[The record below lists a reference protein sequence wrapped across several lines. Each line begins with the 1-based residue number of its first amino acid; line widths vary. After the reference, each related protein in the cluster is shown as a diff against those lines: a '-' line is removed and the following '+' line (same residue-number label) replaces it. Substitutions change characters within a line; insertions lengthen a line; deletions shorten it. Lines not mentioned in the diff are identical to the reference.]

1 MRGRGSLAGCG
12 LARLAPPYDA
22 GVTTAE
28 PDHTDEAAAV
38 EALMATSRVMTAL
51 VARTLAGVEETV
63 SVPQFRVLVM
73 LRYEGALNLKS
84 IADGLGVNPSNASRA
99 CDKLVGAGLVHRGDA
114 AHDRR
119 NVSISLTPDGR
130 DLVDSL
136 MLARAELLAQ
146 AVADMRPADRRLLVP
161 SLTAFLASVESSGL
175 GRMLMANNAAIPPW
189 LR

>member
-1 MRGRGSLAGCG
+1 MGRG
-12 LARLAPPYDA
+12 LARRPPPYDA

-28 PDHTDEAAAV
+28 PDHTDEAAV
-38 EALMATSRVMTAL
+38 EALMAISRVMTAV

-99 CDKLVGAGLVHRGDA
+99 CDKLVGAGLVSRGDA

-119 NVSISLTPDGR
+119 NVSISLTPEGHE
-130 DLVDSL
+130 LVDSL

-146 AVADMRPADRRLLVP
+146 AVADMRPSDRRELVP

-175 GRMLMANNAAIPPW
+175 GQMLMANNSAIPPW